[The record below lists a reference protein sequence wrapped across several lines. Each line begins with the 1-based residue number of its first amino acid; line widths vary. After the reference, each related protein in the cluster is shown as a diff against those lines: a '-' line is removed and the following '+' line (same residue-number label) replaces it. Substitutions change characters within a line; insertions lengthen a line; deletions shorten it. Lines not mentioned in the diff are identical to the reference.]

1 MNQIYSTQS
10 QGRPWKEPQENKCS
24 ESLGSHLGT
33 TRAKKPRS
41 QEAKTTTASWPS
53 WSSLENLK
61 RYFSRIHKNNTW
73 ILRVNTLSFRHA
85 IHPYKEWMSSVRL
98 NISKLHHRPNCHIV
112 FNCLQ
117 MSQVIRSDVTRHT
130 FKIWSKLPTLAHS
143 HRMSN
148 THLHGTQ
155 MPSND
160 QWWPKKMRRTCAN
173 AGSFWVALT
182 IPLVVVSAVLAGK
195 GNCKA
200 KRDGNHSGAGVNRTR
215 RFMNR
220 HDSSVALTACTSN
233 RTFQVCLEQRE
244 CASIAMCTLLLRQCL
259 VWPRNIL
266 ACLLQERSF
275 SLVSH

>member
-1 MNQIYSTQS
+1 MLRKPQKPPGYNKS
-10 QGRPWKEPQENKCS
+10 QEAE
-24 ESLGSHLGT
+24 E
-33 TRAKKPRS
+33 PRS

-73 ILRVNTLSFRHA
+73 ILRVNTLSLRHA

-112 FNCLQ
+112 FNCLH
-117 MSQVIRSDVTRHT
+117 M
-130 FKIWSKLPTLAHS
+130 SKLPTLAHS

-160 QWWPKKMRRTCAN
+160 QWWPKNMRRTCAN

-200 KRDGNHSGAGVNRTR
+200 NRDGNHSGAGVNRTR

-275 SLVSH
+275 SLASH